1 MLERKIKPVALS
13 IGSFVVASLA
23 GQVAVASDDI
33 FSNAVALDDSD
44 VLQTS
49 QKGEGECGDDMDKD
63 DDDDDDMDDDDM
75 DDDDMDDDDMDD
87 DDMDDDDMD
96 DEGDEGSCG
105 EGKCGGEEGE
115 EE

>member
-23 GQVAVASDDI
+23 GQAAVASDEI
-33 FSNAVALDDSD
+33 FSNAVSLDDSD
-44 VLQTS
+44 VLRTS
-49 QKGEGECGDDMDKD
+49 HEGEGECGDNMDD

-96 DEGDEGSCG
+96 DDGDEGSCG
-105 EGKCGGEEGE
+105 EGKCGGEDGE